1 MPDMITWTLSAPVML
16 GSLLFG
22 YLCGSIPFGLILTRM
37 AGLGDVRSIGSGNIG
52 ATNVL
57 RTGNKKLAAATLL
70 ADALK
75 GTVAVVVARELIGME
90 AALIAGL
97 GAFLGHLYPI
107 WLKFKG
113 GKGVATYLGVL
124 LGLAPIIV
132 LVFAAVWLGMAKLLR
147 YSSLA
152 AIAAAVVTPVA
163 LYYSGREEVAA
174 LFVVMSLITIL
185 KHHQNIRR
193 LLSGTE
199 SRIGDKG

>member
-1 MPDMITWTLSAPVML
+1 MPDLIHWTLSTPEML
-16 GSLLFG
+16 GSLLLG

-75 GTVAVVVARELIGME
+75 GTVAVVAARELIGME

-97 GAFLGHLYPI
+97 GAFLGHLYPV

-124 LGLAPIIV
+124 LGLAPLIV
-132 LVFAAVWLGMAKLLR
+132 LVFAAVWLGMAKLFR

-199 SRIGDKG
+199 SRIGDKS